1 VLVVGLGAVA
11 KLDFVWSLSD
21 TFNGLMAIPNLIG
34 LLALSPVIVK
44 ETRDYFTSLGKG
56 EEPIRVQ
63 EEI

>member
-1 VLVVGLGAVA
+1 MGVGAVA

-44 ETRDYFTSLGKG
+44 ETRDYFSSGAG
-56 EEPIRVQ
+56 GANAGS
-63 EEI
+63 